1 VLVVLLVQ
9 PVSRNGET
17 TERQQRDNR
26 ETTERQQRDNRENNH
41 SPYEDRGDRETIE
54 REQSL
59 KRDPNP
65 GSGHII
71 ALGELNHWGECC
83 QMLRNI

>member
-1 VLVVLLVQ
+1 M
-9 PVSRNGET
+9 ETT

-26 ETTERQQRDNRENNH
+26 ETIERRQRDNH
-41 SPYEDRGDRETIE
+41 SPYEDRGE
-54 REQSL
+54 RERQQSL

-71 ALGELNHWGECC
+71 ALGKLNHWAECC
-83 QMLRNI
+83 QMLRTYLTNREAEP